1 MTPTRWIE
9 SVEPVV
15 LLPVNPA
22 EWTAADV
29 SAVLAI
35 LNPAAL
41 QQVIEAALAA
51 MHETEAA

>member
-1 MTPTRWIE
+1 MTTRWIE
-9 SVEPVV
+9 SAEPVV

-22 EWTAADV
+22 EWTEEDV
-29 SAVLAI
+29 KAVLEV

-51 MHETEAA
+51 MQTQEVA